1 MRNAAAILA
10 VLALAACAG
19 GGKTQDAATSTATS
33 VPVAVAAVTPMSA
46 SEDMSSFGGT
56 NLPAGRELSDLQTS
70 CQICHSSDMWYTQRL
85 SKPIWDAEVTKMMK
99 FGSPLP
105 KSDKAAVVAYLAKY
119 LGPTVPRRAGPPT
132 ATAPPLSY
140 AGPPAAQ

>member
-1 MRNAAAILA
+1 MRKAAAILA
-10 VLALAACAG
+10 VLTLAACAG
-19 GGKTQDAATSTATS
+19 GGKTQEATTSAT
-33 VPVAVAAVTPMSA
+33 VVVAAVTPMPASA
-46 SEDMSSFGGT
+46 DMASFGGT

-85 SKPIWDAEVTKMMK
+85 SKPMWDAEVTKMMK

-105 KSDKAAVVAYLAKY
+105 KNDKAAVIAYLAKY
-119 LGPTVPRRAGPPT
+119 LGPTVPRRAAPPT

>member
-10 VLALAACAG
+10 ILFLAACAG
-19 GGKTQDAATSTATS
+19 GGKTQEAATDAPA
-33 VPVAVAAVTPMSA
+33 VVAAITPMSA
-46 SEDMSSFGGT
+46 SADMSSFGGT
-56 NLPAGRELSDLQTS
+56 NLPAGHELSALQTS

-85 SKPIWDAEVTKMMK
+85 SKPMWDAEVTKMMK

-140 AGPPAAQ
+140 AGPPTAQ

>member
-19 GGKTQDAATSTATS
+19 GGKTQEAATSA
-33 VPVAVAAVTPMSA
+33 PVVVAAVTPMSA
-46 SEDMSSFGGT
+46 SADMSSFGGT
-56 NLPAGRELSDLQTS
+56 NLPAGHELSDLQTS

-85 SKPIWDAEVTKMMK
+85 SKPMWDAEVTKMMK

>member
-1 MRNAAAILA
+1 MRNALVIVAILT
-10 VLALAACAG
+10 LAACSSAA
-19 GGKTQDAATSTATS
+19 KTLDATTSAPA
-33 VPVAVAAVTPMSA
+33 VVAEVTPMSA
-46 SEDMSSFGGT
+46 SQDMASFGGT
-56 NLPAGRELSDLQTS
+56 NLPAGRELTDLQTS

-85 SKPIWDAEVTKMMK
+85 SKPMWDAEVTKMMK

-105 KSDKAAVVAYLAKY
+105 KNDKAAVVAYLAKY

-140 AGPPAAQ
+140 GAPPPAR